1 MEKVKAIVKTLHEKK
16 EILVNLPDC
25 RKDIIALLDKNEL
38 FVIHTIR
45 ARKLFIAKQSARL
58 KMK

>member
-1 MEKVKAIVKTLHEKK
+1 MEKVKATVKTLHEEK
-16 EILVNLPDC
+16 EILVNLPTT
-25 RKDIIALLDKNEL
+25 RKDIIDLLEKNEL

-45 ARKLFIAKQSARL
+45 ARKLFIAKQWARC